1 MTFGEAYKI
10 LESIDSEKY
19 TVEEKGVAIRIILDM
34 ETHNGITK
42 TLLLK
47 GLDWLWNEH
56 FEIIQGGAAHDMPD
70 HVPVLGSEVKR

>member
-34 ETHNGITK
+34 ETHNGVTK
-42 TLLLK
+42 TVLLK
-47 GLDWLWNEH
+47 ALNWLWNEH
-56 FEIIQGGAAHDMPD
+56 FEIT
-70 HVPVLGSEVKR
+70 